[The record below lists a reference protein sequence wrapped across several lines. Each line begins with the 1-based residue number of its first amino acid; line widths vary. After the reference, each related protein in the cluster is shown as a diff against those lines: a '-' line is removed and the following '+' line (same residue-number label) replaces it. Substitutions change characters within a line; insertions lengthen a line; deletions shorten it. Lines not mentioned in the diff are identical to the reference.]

1 MCDVVLAVDDASFAE
16 FVTGW
21 RDWLAK
27 VIPTVLARQLPR
39 TSSIWYCLTP
49 DCLRFDV
56 VVERPGT
63 ATARQLDHR
72 LLVLDSGSAAACPA
86 VREADPQPGPD
97 HAKLA
102 GLTEEFLRQQ
112 ANFPAA
118 VVAREDWLLGV
129 VGVQNAHLMLYELFV
144 ESNQPLPPMGVKQ
157 WSAKLTRRQLRVC
170 TQLPVPAPDRDSV
183 VTAMRAAA
191 IAYRRTARLDLVI
204 ATG

>member
-21 RDWLAK
+21 RDGLAK

-72 LLVLDSGSAAACPA
+72 LLVLDSGGGLPA
-86 VREADPQPGPD
+86 PRSEKPI
-97 HAKLA
+97 
-102 GLTEEFLRQQ
+102 R
-112 ANFPAA
+112 
-118 VVAREDWLLGV
+118 
-129 VGVQNAHLMLYELFV
+129 
-144 ESNQPLPPMGVKQ
+144 S
-157 WSAKLTRRQLRVC
+157 
-170 TQLPVPAPDRDSV
+170 PVPTTRNSP
-183 VTAMRAAA
+183 
-191 IAYRRTARLDLVI
+191 
-204 ATG
+204 G